1 MTNQDAEASAAR
13 DALTSGEDRD
23 GDRTAGRLATA
34 AALAVIA
41 AFVAGKAARDA
52 ILLSTF
58 PVTSLPMFIGGT
70 ALLSLPLVVLAGRW
84 MARLGPARLM
94 PRLYALSA
102 VLLGAEYLAL
112 ARWPRLAAIACFFH
126 LGSLGAVLVSG
137 FWSVVNERFDARSA
151 KRLIGRIGLGA
162 TIGGILGGVV
172 AERAAV
178 YLQRD
183 AILLLLAGLQLL
195 SGLALRGLA
204 GPPHAE
210 HDVDTLAAGETA
222 ASVKATL
229 RSPLLRNLSLLVL
242 LGAVAATSLD
252 YVFKAEVTEAA
263 RGNGGTLRL
272 FGIYHTVT
280 NILTAVAQVALS
292 RAAVSRLG
300 VARAIG
306 VLPTVVTVSAGSAL
320 LVPGLWAAVLA
331 RGAEMITRSSIY
343 RAAYELVFA
352 PLPERDKRST
362 KVVLDVGAERVGDLL
377 GSQLVAALLLLTAP
391 RWSMLALALAAGLVG
406 LAIAAMLP
414 RSYTS
419 ALEDSLRR
427 RAAAGELEPEPLA
440 NAPSSRRPSLAPGA
454 AGSGPRAAHR
464 SRAATGAPGGG
475 AAKAAPPPAEGDAAL
490 DRNAPWVG
498 RSTLA
503 ETGDLTGLSLLNLQ
517 LLSRSQTHPGL
528 PSRKKKPSASGTRAD
543 TASGDVATADTRPA
557 RPALTG
563 APGTGRPA
571 AGIVPDILGNAGA
584 LMRPRDPLAVAALEL
599 RSGDADRVHA
609 ALAHLEPEL
618 VPLAIPLLAWHSVSA
633 AAADALRAIAP
644 RATGA
649 LADALLDGDREFAI
663 RRRLPTIVAAGHR
676 ELAHWALWRALSDSR
691 FEVRYRS
698 ARALAELRE
707 EGDAPEDFAA
717 VMALVRRELSV
728 SKDVWRSYQL
738 LDNDLDAS
746 AASATARA
754 APGAPTGAASAAP
767 AASAA
772 ARASTGGAASA
783 TSAAT
788 TATSAAAPASAVWPK
803 RPTGEAAKAL
813 LEILRRRS
821 ATGLYHVF
829 TLLGLTFPA
838 EPMQLA
844 FQGVC
849 TDDRAVRATALEYL
863 ESTLPPDIRALLWP
877 FIAADELAPPSGRG
891 RQELAESLRLSYPTI
906 LANLQRLAEHVEP

>member
-1 MTNQDAEASAAR
+1 MTNQDAEATEASDASEAR
-13 DALTSGEDRD
+13 DAPSREGRD
-23 GDRTAGRLATA
+23 GDRNAGRLATA

-112 ARWPRLAAIACFFH
+112 ARWPRLAAIVCFFH

-151 KRLIGRIGLGA
+151 KRLIGRVGLGA

-178 YLQRD
+178 YLQPG

-204 GPPHAE
+204 GPPHAV

-306 VLPTVVTVSAGSAL
+306 VLPAVVTVSAGGAL
-320 LVPGLWAAVLA
+320 LVPGVWAAVLA

-377 GSQLVAALLLLTAP
+377 GSQLVAALLFLTAP
-391 RWSMLALALAAGLVG
+391 HWSMLALALAAGLVG

-414 RSYTS
+414 QSYTS

-440 NAPSSRRPSLAPGA
+440 NAPSSRRPSLPPGA

-464 SRAATGAPGGG
+464 GRAATAAG
-475 AAKAAPPPAEGDAAL
+475 AATAAPASLTAGEGAAAL

-528 PSRKKKPSASGTRAD
+528 PGGKKKPSSSSGPRAATGD
-543 TASGDVATADTRPA
+543 GDVATADTRPA

-571 AGIVPDILGNAGA
+571 AGIVPDILGNAGT
-584 LMRPRDPLAVAALEL
+584 LMRPRDPLVIAAGEL
-599 RSGDADRVHA
+599 RSGDADRVRA
-609 ALAHLEPEL
+609 ALAQLEPEL

-663 RRRLPTIVAAGHR
+663 RRRLPAIVAAGTR
-676 ELAHWALWRALSDSR
+676 ELAHWALWRALSDPR

-698 ARALAELRE
+698 ARALAELRQ

-746 AASATARA
+746 AAG
-754 APGAPTGAASAAP
+754 PQ
-767 AASAA
+767 
-772 ARASTGGAASA
+772 
-783 TSAAT
+783 
-788 TATSAAAPASAVWPK
+788 

>member
-1 MTNQDAEASAAR
+1 MTSPDAEAGEPPRSPDGLA
-13 DALTSGEDRD
+13 GED
-23 GDRTAGRLATA
+23 GSQAGADRGAGRLATA

-52 ILLSTF
+52 ILLGAF

-70 ALLSLPLVVLAGRW
+70 ALLSLPLVVVAGRW

-102 VLLGAEYLAL
+102 ALLGAEYLAL
-112 ARWPRLAAIACFFH
+112 ERWPRAAAVVCFFH

-137 FWSVVNERFDARSA
+137 FWSLVNERFDARSA

-162 TIGGILGGVV
+162 TLGGILGGVV

-178 YLQRD
+178 YLPTS
-183 AILLLLAGLQLL
+183 AILLLLAGLQLM

-204 GPPHAE
+204 GPAHSAHP
-210 HDVDTLAAGETA
+210 VDALAAGEAA
-222 ASVKATL
+222 ASVKATM

-252 YVFKAEVTEAA
+252 YVFKAEVTEAVCDS
-263 RGNGGTLRL
+263 GGTLRL

-306 VLPTVVTVSAGSAL
+306 VLPAVVTVSAGGAL
-320 LVPGLWAAVLA
+320 LAPGVGAAVLA

-362 KVVLDVGAERVGDLL
+362 KVVLDVGAERVGDLV
-377 GSQLVAALLLLTAP
+377 GSQLIAALIF
-391 RWSMLALALAAGLVG
+391 LAIPHGAMVAVALAAGLGG

-414 RSYTS
+414 QSYTA

-440 NAPSSRRPSLAPGA
+440 NAPSRRPTLPPGA

-464 SRAATGAPGGG
+464 ASPRPLTAGEADAGA
-475 AAKAAPPPAEGDAAL
+475 AAL

-503 ETGDLTGLSLLNLQ
+503 ETGDLTGLSLLNLE
-517 LLSRSQTHPGL
+517 LLSRGQPPTGAPAARGGGRLRRGDAHSSNRGDAAH
-528 PSRKKKPSASGTRAD
+528 
-543 TASGDVATADTRPA
+543 DVATADTRPA
-557 RPALTG
+557 QPALTG

-571 AGIVPDILGNAGA
+571 ASIVPDILGNAGT
-584 LMRPRDPLAVAALEL
+584 LMRPRDPLVVAAGEL
-599 RSGDADRVHA
+599 RSGDAERVRA
-609 ALAHLEPEL
+609 ALAQLEPEL
-618 VPLAIPLLAWHSVSA
+618 AALAIPLLAWHAVSA
-633 AAADALRAIAP
+633 AAADALRAVAP

-649 LADALLDGDREFAI
+649 LADALLDGEREFAI
-663 RRRLPTIVAAGHR
+663 RRRLPPIVAAGHR
-676 ELAHWALWRALSDSR
+676 ELAHWALWRALSDAR

-698 ARALAELRE
+698 ARALAELRGE
-707 EGDAPEDFAA
+707 DDAPEDRAA
-717 VMALVRRELSV
+717 VIALVRRELSV

-738 LDNDLDAS
+738 LDNDLDG
-746 AASATARA
+746 ARDRA
-754 APGAPTGAASAAP
+754 GAPV
-767 AASAA
+767 
-772 ARASTGGAASA
+772 RASDGAPRHPS
-783 TSAAT
+783 
-788 TATSAAAPASAVWPK
+788 
-803 RPTGEAAKAL
+803 EAAQAL

-863 ESTLPPDIRALLWP
+863 ESTLPPEIRTLLWP
-877 FIAADELAPPSGRG
+877 FIAADELSPPSGRG
-891 RQELAESLRLSYPTI
+891 RQELAESLRLSYPAI
-906 LANLQRLAEHVEP
+906 LANLQRLAEHVDP